1 MNYAHYCQLAGLFDF
16 PAPGFAARGRSLLE
30 FLRGHYPDAVVEV
43 EQFLDAIPESILDL
57 QELHT
62 RTFDVQSLTTL
73 DVGYVLFGDDYK
85 RGELLSNLTR
95 EHAQAG
101 NDCRGEL
108 ADHLPNVL
116 RLIPKLQDQNLLDE
130 MVRELLVPALML
142 MIREFDP
149 KRIERKN
156 ANYQKHYTTLI
167 EPARGSDATVYCRAL
182 KAALCVLAKDFQVA
196 ETMTRLSNW
205 NRRPQAVD
213 FLALVEKE
221 MEIERNA
228 NPVNSGCD
236 A

>member
-1 MNYAHYCQLAGLFDF
+1 MSYAHYSQLAGLFDF
-16 PAPGFAARGRSLLE
+16 PAPGFAARGQALLE
-30 FLRGHYPDAVVEV
+30 VLRERYPDVAAET
-43 EQFLDAIPESILDL
+43 EQFLDAIPESTLDL

-73 DVGYVLFGDDYK
+73 DLGYVLFGDDYK

-101 NDCRGEL
+101 NDCGGEL

-116 RLIPKLQDQNLLDE
+116 RLIPKLEDADLRGEL
-130 MVRELLVPALML
+130 VRDILVPALML
-142 MIREFDP
+142 MVREFDP
-149 KRIERKN
+149 ERIERKN
-156 ANYQKHYTTLI
+156 ANYQKHYKTLI
-167 EPARGSDATVYCRAL
+167 EPAPGSNSTVYSRAL
-182 KAALCVLAKDFQVA
+182 KAALGVLAKDFEVA
-196 ETMTRLSNW
+196 ETMTRLSNL
-205 NRRPQAVD
+205 NRRPQTID